1 MDSEC
6 PLIPSN
12 WSVDETVRRCTA
24 FCSANAS
31 CVGTTARRDSCS
43 PALCISE
50 GQQSVLFIQSST
62 IDLHC
67 TSDFIGLGGL
77 FQVSPCT
84 STARPRVSRAVPSP
98 VNAACGLQARRP
110 EQCAGLTMLLFSAFQ
125 AFSSLCCF
133 PVFSCAFLVMLLSC
147 IPFCACL
154 HLRSPAGLY

>member
-1 MDSEC
+1 MFPGNIFGAGVDSEC

-31 CVGTTARRDSCS
+31 CVGTTARRNSCS

-84 STARPRVSRAVPSP
+84 STARPRASRAARSL
-98 VNAACGLQARRP
+98 VNAASEPAPWPPSPPTRAVRRP
-110 EQCAGLTMLLFSAFQ
+110 HHAALLCFPSFLLFV
-125 AFSSLCCF
+125 LLPCF
-133 PVFSCAFLVMLLSC
+133 
-147 IPFCACL
+147 
-154 HLRSPAGLY
+154 